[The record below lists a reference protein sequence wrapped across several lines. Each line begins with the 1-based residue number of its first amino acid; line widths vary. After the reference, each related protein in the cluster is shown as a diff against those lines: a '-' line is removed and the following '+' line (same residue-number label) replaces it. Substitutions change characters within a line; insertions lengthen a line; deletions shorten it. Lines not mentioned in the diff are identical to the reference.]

1 MIHTFW
7 KLIKS
12 STGSTLAAAHD
23 FLRVNNEEIND
34 KCNIVEAFNT
44 HLTNI
49 SLITSSSF
57 SVDADGKDNMAIFSS
72 CMMNVFIFHLFPR
85 LRFITP

>member
-1 MIHTFW
+1 M
-7 KLIKS
+7 KS
-12 STGSTLAAAHD
+12 STGSTLAAAHN

-49 SLITSSSF
+49 S
-57 SVDADGKDNMAIFSS
+57 
-72 CMMNVFIFHLFPR
+72 
-85 LRFITP
+85 